1 MNGVI
6 KKLLL
11 LVAGIFLLFFV
22 NAITSVIFDRNDMP
36 DSQITVSTKLNDVS
50 QSEIESVKKETRK
63 ALNFI
68 PPILGIDYKKKII
81 IKIVDYGICN
91 ANRGVVSVPIAHIR
105 DKSAAIIHEVTHIIA
120 KHESNSFFS
129 EGLAVYFQERFGEY
143 QVFPNFSIPL
153 DELVRNHEDQL
164 VQITNLN
171 NDNEIFRQVGTE
183 RRRIA
188 YIEAGSFFN
197 YLVVKYG
204 EQKLADLH
212 NSRTLNYKKFFGKKI
227 KELEVDWKRY
237 VLGETHENI

>member
-68 PPILGIDYKKKII
+68 PPILGIDYKKKIN

-143 QVFPNFSIPL
+143 QVFPNFSVPL

-212 NSRTLNYKKFFGKKI
+212 NSRTLNYKKVFGKKI